1 MFRRGNPRRVY
12 TSLVPSP
19 PMAKRLLFAPKIARV
34 RGGRVLVFSMIL
46 HKRIVLDVSLFRKSW
61 HFQIGRGH
69 LRSASSWSKFLFTA
83 ASKYFYIIVPT
94 GKIGTNIQNQPP
106 ITLLRPLLV
115 SYQEKFT
122 LVTKFYDKLC
132 TSWQN
137 INCLIKILLSLW
149 SGVLW
154 IILRSP
160 GFELPE

>member
-12 TSLVPSP
+12 TSLVPSL

-106 ITLLRPLLV
+106 IRQLPGKV
-115 SYQEKFT
+115 HFSC
-122 LVTKFYDKLC
+122 TKFYDKLC

-149 SGVLW
+149 SGVFW